1 MKPPILNKA
10 SPTDLDDVVAA
21 LVRNP
26 ADILIWTGLD
36 RHPRPADQTR
46 PRFWADILLQA
57 RQHELRKAPPAI
69 EYAPTGGGW
78 TATVLGFGFLTTPLG
93 VPALISMA
101 LTAIGSATTLFDS
114 LVGCVSS
121 DRISDRWSDWPPS
134 NRPAPCWTTIF
145 RSAIAAPRPRRIS
158 GAMPNGV
165 RSQDRSRAGVPRP
178 ARVVQPFSRRILPA
192 R

>member
-21 LVRNP
+21 LLRNP
-26 ADILIWTGLD
+26 ADILIWNGLD

-69 EYAPTGGGW
+69 EYALTGGGW

-101 LTAIGSATTLFDS
+101 LTAIGSATTLFGGVR
-114 LVGCVSS
+114 LVGQ
-121 DRISDRWSDWPPS
+121 DI
-134 NRPAPCWTTIF
+134 
-145 RSAIAAPRPRRIS
+145 RSMERLAAIEQA
-158 GAMPNGV
+158 
-165 RSQDRSRAGVPRP
+165 RALLDDH
-178 ARVVQPFSRRILPA
+178 I
-192 R
+192 